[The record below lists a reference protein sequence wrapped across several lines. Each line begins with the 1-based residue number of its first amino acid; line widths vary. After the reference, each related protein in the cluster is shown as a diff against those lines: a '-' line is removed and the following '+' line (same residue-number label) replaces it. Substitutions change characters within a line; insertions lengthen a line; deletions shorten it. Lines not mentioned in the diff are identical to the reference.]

1 MTQAI
6 ISNELLIKTAGQSRF
21 DQGLSVFNQ
30 QNTANTHNAI
40 TDFQYKNKQ
49 AKARV
54 GKQIVSI
61 HYHTETIEGSCDC
74 PDSDGFDFCQHCVQL
89 TLYANKNAQ
98 QINSLAKGP
107 DKSKIL
113 AYLLTQDKQTL
124 AKNCLALIEK
134 DTEQFK
140 RYTLKAFLDRET
152 IDYSQLKTQITELT
166 RKPDNLF
173 SQRHVKL
180 FFAKIELFL
189 EELYL
194 SNFLSAPDKMIKLIE
209 YAFQRINLLLETIDD
224 SNCQR
229 QACIKKLQHMY
240 IKLMTDIPGRP
251 DTKAKRLY
259 SFWLRDK
266 HSLLGHDPDVYFTHE
281 NARLKFKELTAT
293 TWKQIQNAKQ
303 SATKTQQTATL
314 SPQQQCKVVRYLLEG
329 LIHTNQ
335 PEKVQ
340 PLREFLDQN

>member
-1 MTQAI
+1 MIPPI
-6 ISNELLIKTAGQSRF
+6 ISHERLIKAAGQERF
-21 DQGLSVFNQ
+21 EQALAHFNQ
-30 QNTANTHNAI
+30 QAVDGNQNDI
-40 TDFQYKNKQ
+40 TEFHYKNKH
-49 AKARV
+49 ASATIGHHKV
-54 GKQIVSI
+54 NI
-61 HYHTETIEGSCDC
+61 HYHAETLEGACNC
-74 PDSDGFDFCQHCVQL
+74 HDSEGFDFCQHCVYL

-98 QINSLAKGP
+98 QINALAKGP